1 MAFQLLCR
9 PFQHEEALSKP
20 SMMTAVGSLPGR
32 TSNKKG
38 LCVVQQRIAAGVR
51 QMLELWFQHKP
62 FPEDFYIVREGKLA
76 EQYT

>member
-1 MAFQLLCR
+1 MQCKL
-9 PFQHEEALSKP
+9 
-20 SMMTAVGSLPGR
+20 VG
-32 TSNKKG
+32 
-38 LCVVQQRIAAGVR
+38 VVQQRIAAGVR